1 MTSYIAESPIQ
12 LLKPASSI
20 ALWYANMND
29 DQAWNT
35 SKYFPVLH
43 DPVQAKLVIQQEQ
56 QLLWIAE
63 SEDTVL
69 FHHQP
74 EDEFLA
80 YVEMVRG
87 QGTLPHIQRLHH
99 GESDSDADKHS
110 QDKELTLLPFLLTEQ
125 VRQWSYEKGWKLRY
139 DDADYVRRLND
150 KYQVRRF
157 VEKNGFAVTKGY
169 FCHTPEQLEEAYRRI
184 QVQGFTQAVLK
195 SPHGSSGKG
204 LSVIDSEAAFH
215 KLLAF
220 IRRRAA
226 TFELLLEAWHPIKRS
241 LNAQIS
247 IQPNEVHLL
256 AITEQRILERGIY
269 VGTDYA
275 PQIPAALRETYENE
289 MLRLGHLL
297 QQQGYTGVIGVDS
310 IVDELEDL
318 YPIIEINGRFTQVTY
333 LLPFVESQL
342 HSHTFV
348 ESRYIRL
355 DAERKYTFSEM
366 KAALDE
372 ALEPDIH
379 QRYVIYTYAAQQHAE
394 RWHYR
399 VFLLFLGQDADSFHH
414 MIDRFERFTLA
425 SLEGVEGK

>member
-1 MTSYIAESPIQ
+1 MTSYIAENP
-12 LLKPASSI
+12 LHLVKPASSI

-29 DQAWNT
+29 DQRWNT

-74 EDEFLA
+74 EDEFVA

-87 QGTLPHIQRLHH
+87 QGTLPHIQMLHL
-99 GESDSDADKHS
+99 GESDFDAVQHS
-110 QDKELTLLPFLLTEQ
+110 QDKELILLPFLLTEQ
-125 VRQWSYEKGWKLRY
+125 VRQWSHEKGWKLRY

-157 VEKNGFAVTKGY
+157 VEQNGFAVTKGY
-169 FCHTPEQLEEAYRRI
+169 FCHTPEQLEEAYHMIRT
-184 QVQGFTQAVLK
+184 QGFTQAVLK
-195 SPHGSSGKG
+195 SPYGSSGKG
-204 LSVIDSEAAFH
+204 LSVIDSELAFH

-226 TFELLLEAWHPIKRS
+226 AFELLLEAWHPIRRS

-247 IQPNEVHLL
+247 IQPNEVHVL
-256 AITEQRILERGIY
+256 AITEQRIQERGIY

-275 PQIPAALRETYENE
+275 PQISAALRETYENE

-310 IVDELEDL
+310 IVDELGDL

-342 HSHTFV
+342 HTYAFV
-348 ESRYIRL
+348 ESRYIKV

-366 KAALDE
+366 KAVLDE
-372 ALEPDIH
+372 ALKPDIRH
-379 QRYVIYTYAAQQHAE
+379 RYVIYTYAAYQHAE

-399 VFLLFLGQDADSFHH
+399 VFLLFLGQDADSFHQ
-414 MIDRFERFTLA
+414 MIARFERFTLA
-425 SLEGVEGK
+425 SVEGVEGK